1 MARRWHKFVAKQRK
15 RISFPRSSYHGAESC
30 SIAFSIVDKGHSVV
44 CTTDQKQLVV
54 PLAYLQHEVIGQLL
68 HIGVDADLQNAS
80 STCISGFMSM
90 LVSLIPT
97 RTKKP
102 SIASAELTLISL

>member
-1 MARRWHKFVAKQRK
+1 MARRWHKFAAKQRK

-44 CTTDQKQLVV
+44 YTTDQKQLVV
-54 PLAYLQHEVIGQLL
+54 PLAYLQHEVIGQL
-68 HIGVDADLQNAS
+68 GVDADLQNAS
-80 STCISGFMSM
+80 STCISGFKSM